1 MSGKRKLENR
11 RERKSKLAKLDK
23 AGGPPKE
30 ISFKLEDMETVSK
43 GRWKNKQKV
52 LIFCSRGVPFKGRHL
67 VKNLMEMM
75 PHSKTD
81 VKLDQKH
88 DLLEI
93 NEICEMKHCNKCVF
107 FLGKKK
113 KDIYMW
119 VANVPYGPSALFHV
133 NYLNMMQELKFTGN
147 CLKGSRPVLSF
158 DADFD
163 ATPHMS
169 LIKELFIQIF
179 GTPRYHP
186 KSQPFVDHVLNFSLW
201 DGKIW
206 FRNFQ
211 IVSENGELS
220 EIGPRFTITLARI
233 FSGSFCRSVL
243 YINPDYQSPNLL
255 RHLKRKRSDAYFERQ
270 ASKANRL
277 ARKSDKTYPEDETDR
292 VFDN

>member
-1 MSGKRKLENR
+1 MAGKRKLQR
-11 RERKSKLAKLDK
+11 KERKAKLMKLAPRES
-23 AGGPPKE
+23 PPKE
-30 ISFKLEDMETVSK
+30 ISSKLEDMETVSK

-52 LIFCSRGVPFKGRHL
+52 LVFCSRGIPFKGRHL
-67 VKNLMEMM
+67 IKNLMDLM

-88 DLLEI
+88 DILEI

-107 FLGKKK
+107 FLGRKR
-113 KDIYMW
+113 KDVYMW
-119 VANVPYGPSALFHV
+119 VSNVPHGPSALFHV
-133 NYLNMMQELKFTGN
+133 DYLNMMQELKFTGN

-158 DADFD
+158 DSEFD
-163 ATPHMS
+163 ATPHMQ

-211 IVSENGELS
+211 IVSENGELT

-243 YINPDYQSPNLL
+243 YINPNYQSPNLI
-255 RHLKRKRSDAYFERQ
+255 RHLQKKRSDKYYQRKVSRA
-270 ASKANRL
+270 
-277 ARKSDKTYPEDETDR
+277 AREQRDLSKTYEEDETDL
-292 VFDN
+292 VFGE